1 MIIGGIPRDSAA
13 VPDRR
18 GVVAEFIVKVQAI
31 FRCSH
36 EEREAYQEAARRDG
50 FDSASAWMRWVLNGV
65 VVNGPSGE
73 KPARAFADGMVE
85 QWLLRCVLLTWEA
98 TKRQIEASAGADE
111 LQSIRDK
118 AGEFMNTLLARSR
131 SEG

>member
-1 MIIGGIPRDSAA
+1 M
-13 VPDRR
+13 
-18 GVVAEFIVKVQAI
+18 KVQAI

-36 EEREAYQEAARRDG
+36 EERETYQEAARRDG

-65 VVNGPSGE
+65 VVNGPSDE
-73 KPARAFADGMVE
+73 RRARAFPDSMAE
-85 QWLLRCVLLTWEA
+85 RSLLRGVLLTWEA
-98 TKRQIEASAGADE
+98 MKRQIEASAGADE

-118 AGEFMNTLLARSR
+118 AGEFMNALLARSR